1 MEEPSLF
8 ERIKKTMKKILGFTI
23 LIGLG
28 ALAFLYWGTYE
39 NGVMAGKV
47 LSVTERGFLFKTHEG
62 KMSVESFGSLKGVS
76 PIAETRDFSVESSEE
91 EVLKTLQEVSLSGE
105 RVNLKF
111 KRRFMKFFWRGE
123 TKYFVVE
130 VERANS
136 VPTPPTP
143 PTP

>member
-1 MEEPSLF
+1 MNDFLQ
-8 ERIKKTMKKILGFTI
+8 KLKTFMKKFLAIVIL
-23 LIGLG
+23 LGLG
-28 ALAFLYWGTYE
+28 IMSFLYWGTYE

-91 EVLKTLQEVSLSGE
+91 EVLKALQEVSLSGE

-130 VERANS
+130 VERAS
-136 VPTPPTP
+136 APPIP
-143 PTP
+143 PPPPQ

>member
-1 MEEPSLF
+1 MNEFLQKLKSF
-8 ERIKKTMKKILGFTI
+8 MKKFLAIVIL
-23 LIGLG
+23 LGLG
-28 ALAFLYWGTYE
+28 VLAFLYWGTYE
-39 NGVMAGKV
+39 NGVMAGRV
-47 LSVTERGFLFKTHEG
+47 LSVTERGFMFKTHEG

-91 EVLKTLQEVSLSGE
+91 EVLKALQEVSLSGE

-130 VERANS
+130 VERAS

>member
-1 MEEPSLF
+1 MDDFLQKL
-8 ERIKKTMKKILGFTI
+8 KKFMKRFLGI
-23 LIGLG
+23 VLLLG
-28 ALAFLYWGTYE
+28 VGIMSFLYWGTYE

-91 EVLKTLQEVSLSGE
+91 EVLKALQEVSLSGE

-130 VERANS
+130 VERAT
-136 VPTPPTP
+136 TPPIP
-143 PTP
+143 PPPPQ

>member
-1 MEEPSLF
+1 MNDFVQKL
-8 ERIKKTMKKILGFTI
+8 KTFMKKFLAIVL
-23 LIGLG
+23 LLG
-28 ALAFLYWGTYE
+28 AGVMAFLYWGTYE

-76 PIAETRDFSVESSEE
+76 PIAETRDFSVESSEQ
-91 EVLKTLQEVSLSGE
+91 EVLKALQEVSLSGE

-123 TKYFVVE
+123 TKYFIVE
-130 VERANS
+130 VERAS
-136 VPTPPTP
+136 AVPTPPPAP
-143 PTP
+143 PGN

>member
-1 MEEPSLF
+1 MNEFLLKLKGF
-8 ERIKKTMKKILGFTI
+8 MKKFLAIVILV
-23 LIGLG
+23 GL
-28 ALAFLYWGTYE
+28 AVLAFLYWGTYE

-76 PIAETRDFSVESSEE
+76 PIAETRDFSVESNEE
-91 EVLKTLQEVSLSGE
+91 AVIKALQEVSLSGE

-123 TKYFVVE
+123 TKYFIVE
-130 VERANS
+130 VERAS
-136 VPTPPTP
+136 SIPTPPTP

>member
-1 MEEPSLF
+1 
-8 ERIKKTMKKILGFTI
+8 MKKFLAIVILV
-23 LIGLG
+23 GL
-28 ALAFLYWGTYE
+28 AVLAFLYWGTYE

-91 EVLKTLQEVSLSGE
+91 EVLKLLQEVSLTGE

-136 VPTPPTP
+136 IPMPPP
-143 PTP
+143 PPNP

>member
-1 MEEPSLF
+1 
-8 ERIKKTMKKILGFTI
+8 MKKFLAIVIL
-23 LIGLG
+23 LG
-28 ALAFLYWGTYE
+28 AGIMAFLYWGTYE

-47 LSVTERGFLFKTHEG
+47 LSVTERGFPFKTHEG

-91 EVLKTLQEVSLSGE
+91 EVLKILQEVSLSGE

-130 VERANS
+130 VERAS
-136 VPTPPTP
+136 AIPTPPEAP
-143 PTP
+143 PAPR

>member
-1 MEEPSLF
+1 MNDFLQKLKSF
-8 ERIKKTMKKILGFTI
+8 MKKFLAIVIL
-23 LIGLG
+23 LGLG
-28 ALAFLYWGTYE
+28 VMAFLYWGTYE

-91 EVLKTLQEVSLSGE
+91 EVLKALQEVSLSGE

-111 KRRFMKFFWRGE
+111 KRRFMRFFWRGD
-123 TKYFVVE
+123 TKYFIVE
-130 VERANS
+130 VERAS
-136 VPTPPTP
+136 APPAP
-143 PTP
+143 PLPPQ

>member
-1 MEEPSLF
+1 
-8 ERIKKTMKKILGFTI
+8 MKKFLAIVIL
-23 LIGLG
+23 LG
-28 ALAFLYWGTYE
+28 VGILAFLYWGTYE

-91 EVLKTLQEVSLSGE
+91 EVLKALQEVSLSGE

-111 KRRFMKFFWRGE
+111 KRRFVRFFWRGD
-123 TKYFVVE
+123 TKYFIVE
-130 VERANS
+130 VERAS
-136 VPTPPTP
+136 TAPPIP
-143 PTP
+143 PPPPQ

>member
-1 MEEPSLF
+1 MNDFLQKLKSF
-8 ERIKKTMKKILGFTI
+8 MKKFLAIVILLG
-23 LIGLG
+23 IGI
-28 ALAFLYWGTYE
+28 LAFLYWGTYE

-91 EVLKTLQEVSLSGE
+91 QVLKTLQEVSLTGE

-130 VERANS
+130 VERANG

>member
-1 MEEPSLF
+1 MNDFLQKLKSF
-8 ERIKKTMKKILGFTI
+8 MKKFLAIVIL
-23 LIGLG
+23 LG
-28 ALAFLYWGTYE
+28 MGILAFLYWGTYE

-76 PIAETRDFSVESSEE
+76 PIAETRDFSVESSEV
-91 EVLKTLQEVSLSGE
+91 EVLKALQEVSLSGE

-123 TKYFVVE
+123 SKYFVVE
-130 VERANS
+130 VERAS
-136 VPTPPTP
+136 VPPAPPLP
-143 PTP
+143 PQ

>member
-1 MEEPSLF
+1 
-8 ERIKKTMKKILGFTI
+8 MKKFLAIVI
-23 LIGLG
+23 LIGL
-28 ALAFLYWGTYE
+28 AVLAFLYWGTYE

-91 EVLKTLQEVSLSGE
+91 EVLKALQEVSLSGE

-130 VERANS
+130 VERAS
-136 VPTPPTP
+136 TPATPPATP
-143 PTP
+143 LPPQ

>member
-1 MEEPSLF
+1 MNDFLQKL
-8 ERIKKTMKKILGFTI
+8 KKFMKRFLAIVIL
-23 LIGLG
+23 LG
-28 ALAFLYWGTYE
+28 VGVLSFLYWGTYE
-39 NGVMAGKV
+39 TGVMAGKV

-91 EVLKTLQEVSLSGE
+91 EVLKALQEVSLSGE

-130 VERANS
+130 VERAGA
-136 VPTPPTP
+136 TPPAP
-143 PTP
+143 PLPPQ

>member
-1 MEEPSLF
+1 MNDFLQKLKSF
-8 ERIKKTMKKILGFTI
+8 MKKFLAIVIVL
-23 LIGLG
+23 GLG
-28 ALAFLYWGTYE
+28 VLAFLYWGTYE

-91 EVLKTLQEVSLSGE
+91 EVLKALQEVSLSGE

-111 KRRFMKFFWRGE
+111 KRRFMRFFWRGD
-123 TKYFVVE
+123 TKYFIVE
-130 VERANS
+130 VERAAS
-136 VPTPPTP
+136 FMPPAP
-143 PTP
+143 PLPPK

>member
-1 MEEPSLF
+1 
-8 ERIKKTMKKILGFTI
+8 MKRFLAIVLLLGVGIMSF
-23 LIGLG
+23 
-28 ALAFLYWGTYE
+28 FYWGTYE

-91 EVLKTLQEVSLSGE
+91 EVLKALQEVSLSGE

-111 KRRFMKFFWRGE
+111 KKRFMTFFWRGE
-123 TKYFVVE
+123 SKYFVVE
-130 VERANS
+130 VERAS
-136 VPTPPTP
+136 TPPTP
-143 PTP
+143 PPTPQ